1 MGKVHPRGEVS
12 VYFFFLTFS
21 IFYLLF
27 TSLRP
32 FAERGMARH
41 FPFLL
46 FLVTLTGLIKNE
58 TVLSRSPVDAK
69 GGKEGKKSDDKD
81 FIIYKSSADNHR
93 PVPQTNE
100 ETGRWTSSSGRSDI
114 SPPAAGNV
122 SQTVPAW
129 TITTSATKAT
139 ERKPTSFCEFA
150 PSKNIHYDVCK
161 DSPWMGCVARNDGKM
176 HIGCLDVPGYEYD
189 CLRGFCWSTCKN
201 LGLGQ
206 EWCWLGEV
214 FPSWIERMGKKYFPR
229 QSTNDFVRCQTKQD
243 CRRKT
248 AWLLECESFC
258 TI

>member
-46 FLVTLTGLIKNE
+46 FLVTLTGPIKNE

-81 FIIYKSSADNHR
+81 FIIYQSGADNHR

-100 ETGRWTSSSGRSDI
+100 
-114 SPPAAGNV
+114 AGNV
-122 SQTVPAW
+122 SQTVPAS
-129 TITTSATKAT
+129 TITTSAIKTPDT
-139 ERKPTSFCEFA
+139 ISRKPTSFCEFA
-150 PSKNIHYDVCK
+150 PSKNIHYEVCK
-161 DSPWMGCVARNDGKM
+161 DSPWMGCVTRNDGKM
-176 HIGCLDVPGYEYD
+176 HIGCINVPGYEYD
-189 CLRGFCWSTCKN
+189 CLRGFCWSTCRN